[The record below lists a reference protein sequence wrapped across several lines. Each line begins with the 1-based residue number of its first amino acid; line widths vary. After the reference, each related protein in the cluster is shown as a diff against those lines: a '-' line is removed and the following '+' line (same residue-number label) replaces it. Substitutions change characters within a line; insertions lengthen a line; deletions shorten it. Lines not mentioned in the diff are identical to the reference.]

1 MYYWC
6 VRTFSGAGQAPG
18 ERLPQAPGNLGSSC
32 GPLAATAGPPFSCAP
47 KWDLGSHGCTHSA
60 PYSCSPPE
68 LERSLILQKIT
79 CLNHTHSTIT
89 PDPQDASHQFP
100 PRPPSSS
107 NTQFSRELGSVG
119 LKEALFLATVL
130 DLVNDGQAGGRLPPW
145 LPARPLAQE
154 APLQGH
160 GTRSWIPDLN
170 PKPRWPPGLSDG
182 GQRPIPALPAP
193 GDLLMGASLWKGAAF
208 PDGLPGFGQ
217 RLKLEPVAARGL
229 QGLVG
234 PHQGGSSGL
243 RPCSL

>member
-1 MYYWC
+1 MG
-6 VRTFSGAGQAPG
+6 VSPSSPPPPSPPPHRADPGNEGLVPGRRTGRRGCIIGACERFTGAGQAPG
-18 ERLPQAPGNLGSSC
+18 EWLPQAPGNLGSSC

-47 KWDLGSHGCTHSA
+47 KWDFGSHGCTHSA

-107 NTQFSRELGSVG
+107 NTQLSQGPGSVG
-119 LKEALFLATVL
+119 LKEALFSATVL
-130 DLVNDGQAGGRLPPW
+130 DLVTDGQAGGRLPPW

-160 GTRSWIPDLN
+160 GTRSWIPGLN
-170 PKPRWPPGLSDG
+170 PKPRRPP
-182 GQRPIPALPAP
+182 
-193 GDLLMGASLWKGAAF
+193 
-208 PDGLPGFGQ
+208 
-217 RLKLEPVAARGL
+217 
-229 QGLVG
+229 VG
-234 PHQGGSSGL
+234 
-243 RPCSL
+243 RD